1 MHAPPLPS
9 FVTAQRYDVVIRH
22 KPETPPAVWVLGS
35 FMLMLVLATVLGMC
49 GTVAGVALA
58 GQATSPQ
65 TEAALDTKE
74 TKAPAPAA
82 TTKKSRAKTDGEQSY
97 HELR

>member
-9 FVTAQRYDVVIRH
+9 FVTAQQYNVVIRH

-35 FMLMLVLATVLGMC
+35 FMLMLVLAAVLGMC
-49 GTVAGVALA
+49 GTVAGVAMA
-58 GQATSPQ
+58 GKATNGK
-65 TEAALDTKE
+65 TEAALDTPD
-74 TKAPAPAA
+74 TKAPVASKPA
-82 TTKKSRAKTDGEQSY
+82 KRARTDGEQSY